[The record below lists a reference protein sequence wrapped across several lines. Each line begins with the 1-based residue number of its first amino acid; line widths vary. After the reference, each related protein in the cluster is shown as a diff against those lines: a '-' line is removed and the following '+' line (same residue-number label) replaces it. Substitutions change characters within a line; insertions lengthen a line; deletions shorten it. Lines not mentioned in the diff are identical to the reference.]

1 MKLTKGEQEWSYLH
15 AFDLAKGFQ
24 AVLENSAI
32 EGIVNVGNTHTIN
45 LKEAILKIAQN
56 LEGQQLLEFGAVE
69 YRPDQVMKL
78 KPLCEKLSQAGWSP
92 QISFKDGIAQT
103 IAWLK
108 RESSNQLKMISG
120 ETVNFN
126 LPLRP

>member
-15 AFDLAKGFQ
+15 AFDLAKAFQ
-24 AVLENSAI
+24 TVLENSTI
-32 EGIVNVGNTHTIN
+32 EGVVSVGNPHTIN
-45 LKEAILKIAQN
+45 LKEAIVEIAHN

-78 KPLCEKLSQAGWSP
+78 KPLCEKLSQAEWSP
-92 QISFKDGIAQT
+92 QVTFKDGIAQT

-108 RESSNQLKMISG
+108 GEPSNQLKMISG
-120 ETVNFN
+120 DTTNFN